1 MGTMVRARDG
11 ASRRRLLVLEALLVA
26 SAVVTVGVAGRVI
39 YLESLDTT
47 NLVWNLFL
55 AWIPLVLALVVYDGA
70 RRGWSASTLAAV
82 GLAWLLFLPNAPY
95 IVTDLKWL
103 GHYDSGTHW
112 FDPLLI
118 GVAAA
123 IGLVLGFLSLYLVQA
138 VVVRRLGS
146 LAGWTLAFGALTA
159 SGVGVYL
166 GRFQRWNS
174 WDVVTEP
181 TRVVGQLASAALDP
195 LAHGRPLAWSIAF
208 AVASC
213 TGYVLF
219 YAVLGTQLRG
229 LEER

>member
-1 MGTMVRARDG
+1 MSVVVRARDG
-11 ASRRRLLVLEALLVA
+11 ASRRRLLVLEALLVG
-26 SAVVTVGVAGRVI
+26 SAAVTVGVAARVV
-39 YLESLDTT
+39 YLQSLDTT

-55 AWIPLVLALVVYDGA
+55 AWIPLAAALVVYDGA
-70 RRGWSASTLAAV
+70 RRGWSAGTLATV

-138 VVVRRLGS
+138 VVVRRLGH
-146 LAGWTLAFGALTA
+146 LAGWTLAFGALAA

-174 WDVVTEP
+174 WDVFTEP
-181 TRVVGQLASAALDP
+181 TRVAGQLASAGLDP
-195 LAHGRPLAWSIAF
+195 LAHGRPLAWSMAF
-208 AVASC
+208 AVAWC

-219 YAVLGTQLRG
+219 YAALSTQLRG
-229 LEER
+229 LEEH

>member
-1 MGTMVRARDG
+1 MGAVVRAREG

-26 SAVVTVGVAGRVI
+26 STALTAGVAARVV
-39 YLESLDTT
+39 YTESFETT

-55 AWIPLVLALVVYDGA
+55 AWIPLVLALIVYDGA
-70 RRGWSASTLAAV
+70 RRGWPAGTLAAV
-82 GLAWLLFLPNAPY
+82 GLGWLLFLPNAPY

-103 GHYDSGTHW
+103 GRYDTGTHW
-112 FDPLLI
+112 FDPVLI
-118 GVAAA
+118 GGAAA

-138 VVVRRLGS
+138 VVVSRLGR
-146 LAGWTLAFGALTA
+146 LAGWMLAFGALAA

-166 GRFQRWNS
+166 GRFERWNS
-174 WDVVTEP
+174 WDVFTEP
-181 TRVVGQLASAALDP
+181 TRVVGQLAQAALDP

-208 AVASC
+208 AVAWC

-219 YAVLGTQLRG
+219 YAAFGAQLRG